1 MRRCNECKSLL
12 SKGFRNPSPSNTL
25 HYLGQQEDPER
36 AQRYEK
42 IWRILANYSYANP
55 TVPEI
60 NDIVPLPPA
69 PLPTWDG
76 KIQWLEAR
84 LVNIP
89 PEKPGEA
96 LINQLAKAMVLDPA
110 TGKPMP
116 GSPGFSQAHLSAPY
130 TSSGHAC
137 PQTGYWTVVLYGWA
151 YSLDQQNATRHFNQ
165 GDILPTHHISC
176 SVPRI
181 WPLPKK
187 VTQGEQH
194 VTWRLA

>member
-1 MRRCNECKSLL
+1 L

-55 TVPEI
+55 TAPEI

-69 PLPTWDG
+69 PLPEWDG
-76 KIQWLEAR
+76 KLQWLEAR
-84 LVNIP
+84 LANIP
-89 PEKPGEA
+89 PEKLGEA
-96 LINQLAKAMVLDPA
+96 LINQLAKAKVLDPA

-116 GSPGFSQAHLSAPY
+116 GSPGFNQAHLCAPY
-130 TSSGHAC
+130 TYSGQAC
-137 PQTGYWTVVLYGWA
+137 PQTGYWTVVLYGWEC
-151 YSLDQQNATRHFNQ
+151 SMDQQNVVRHFNQ
-165 GDILPTHHISC
+165 GDILPTHCISR
-176 SVPRI
+176 SLSRI